1 MELLASLSLYS
12 RTMLGLCA
20 ALLLV
25 ILTEVLFLGGESGAA
40 VTVSNTQGQDSAAPG
55 AVSQSLQIPPVVA
68 YREVTERPLFS
79 DSRRPPPQ
87 TKAAGNSAAQATQLV
102 GKWKVT
108 GIVVAGDSSFALV
121 EGIRDRKTVR
131 LQLGM
136 PLDGWQLE
144 EIHPDHLVF
153 NAADT
158 TATLLLHNE
167 EDGQGGRQR

>member
-12 RTMLGLCA
+12 RVMLGVCA
-20 ALLLV
+20 ALLLI
-25 ILTEVLFLGGESGAA
+25 ILMEVLLLGGESGAA
-40 VTVSNTQGQDSAAPG
+40 VTASNTQDQGSAAPG
-55 AVSQSLQIPPVVA
+55 AVPQSLQIPPVVA

-87 TKAAGNSAAQATQLV
+87 DKAAANSAVRATQLV

-108 GIVVAGDSSFALV
+108 GIVVAGDSSFAHV

-131 LQLGM
+131 LQLGA

-153 NAADT
+153 NSADT
-158 TATLLLHNE
+158 TATLLLHD
-167 EDGQGGRQR
+167 EDNPPSPPRR

>member
-1 MELLASLSLYS
+1 MELLSSLSLYS
-12 RTMLGLCA
+12 RVMLGLCG

-25 ILTEVLFLGGESGAA
+25 ILTEVLLLGGESDAA
-40 VTVSNTQGQDSAAPG
+40 ATASNSHAQNSAAPG
-55 AVSQSLQIPPVVA
+55 AVPQRLQIPPVIA

-87 TKAAGNSAAQATQLV
+87 AAAGNNATQATQLV

-131 LQLGM
+131 LQLGT

-153 NAADT
+153 NSADT

-167 EDGQGGRQR
+167 EDGQSGRRR

>member
-12 RTMLGLCA
+12 RVMLGLCA

-25 ILTEVLFLGGESGAA
+25 ILTQVLLLGGESGAA
-40 VTVSNTQGQDSAAPG
+40 VTVSNSQGQNSAAPG
-55 AVSQSLQIPPVVA
+55 TVPQSLQIPPVVA

-87 TKAAGNSAAQATQLV
+87 AAAGNNATQATQLV
-102 GKWKVT
+102 GNWKVT

-131 LQLGM
+131 LQLGT
-136 PLDGWQLE
+136 PLDGWQLAA
-144 EIHPDHLVF
+144 IHPDHLVF
-153 NAADT
+153 NSADT

-167 EDGQGGRQR
+167 EDGQSGRRR